1 MQSLQNQDSALY
13 QDTKSH
19 TTFFIFSFFNS
30 KGNIQT
36 SIEKFVGLRI
46 FYGLILLLMIST
58 GTVFAQESSVSVQTD
73 DNHYDEGDTIVISGK
88 VATPID
94 GVNVV
99 LQLFTEGN
107 MVEIAQI
114 TVAQDGSYSYTV
126 LAEGPLWKKSGTYL
140 VRSSYE
146 VGGGTTIE
154 SEFSYSSK
162 SEVIT
167 TTTNFE
173 VDAGSHGT
181 FDVEYTIQGGT
192 LKNMVV
198 DTDIFA
204 LIAQIDATDEGKI
217 TLDLPREFIG
227 AEKQD
232 GKDDTFII
240 LIDGIEV
247 DYEETPNVGADSRI
261 ISINFE
267 QGDSDIEI
275 IGTYV
280 IPEFGS
286 IVMVILMI
294 GIMSTILISRNKLG
308 IRI

>member
-1 MQSLQNQDSALY
+1 
-13 QDTKSH
+13 
-19 TTFFIFSFFNS
+19 
-30 KGNIQT
+30 
-36 SIEKFVGLRI
+36 
-46 FYGLILLLMIST
+46 MIST
-58 GTVFAQESSVSVQTD
+58 GTVFAQESPVSVQTD

-88 VATPID
+88 VKTPVD

-114 TVAQDGSYSYTV
+114 TVAKDGSYSYTV

-140 VRSSYE
+140 VKASYE
-146 VGGGTTIE
+146 VGGGTSVE
-154 SEFSYSSK
+154 SEFTYSPK

-198 DTDIFA
+198 DSDIFA
-204 LIAQIDATDEGKI
+204 LISQIDATDEGKI